1 MYGWRARLGY
11 ITPGAGSIWELMEK
25 TPEGISWIQ
34 GRLLMSAPVR
44 EEFEQGYE
52 RIDQVA
58 LQLAENAKVDMIVL
72 GGWPLAV
79 GALIRK
85 VTQKYGH
92 DRELISRLERLT
104 KRPVTTGITA
114 EVEAMKLFG
123 VKRLVVLT
131 PETRETSDDLR
142 SFLEDSGFTIVALK
156 EMGMRSIE
164 QKKLPLYATYRF
176 AREVFL
182 ETSGAEAV
190 MFPSSGF
197 PVQSNVES
205 LEQDLGVPVF
215 TSYQCTLWSCMRR
228 LRIHVPIRGWGSL
241 FDRFW
246 NA

>member
-11 ITPGAGSIWELMEK
+11 IMPGAGSIWELMAK

-34 GRLLMSAPVR
+34 GRLFMSAPVQ

-52 RIDQVA
+52 RIDHVA
-58 LQLAENAKVDMIVL
+58 LQLAEDAKVDMIVL

-85 VTQKYGH
+85 VTHKYGH

-114 EVEAMKLFG
+114 EGEAMKLFG
-123 VKRLVVLT
+123 AKRLVVLT
-131 PETRETSDDLR
+131 PETRETSEDLR
-142 SFLEDSGFTIVALK
+142 SFLEDSGFNIVALR
-156 EMGMRSIE
+156 EMGMRSID

-182 ETSGAEAV
+182 ETS
-190 MFPSSGF
+190 
-197 PVQSNVES
+197 
-205 LEQDLGVPVF
+205 
-215 TSYQCTLWSCMRR
+215 
-228 LRIHVPIRGWGSL
+228 
-241 FDRFW
+241 
-246 NA
+246 